1 VAQTIAAYLQGV
13 GLTVSLKS
21 YESNAYYSDV
31 IPKGTTGAM
40 FEFNWGGWTF
50 DFDNTAYLLYHSGQY
65 WNPYVKDTKLDELL
79 DKQRASSDVEE
90 RRAILQEVARYT
102 ADQAFEIPLYNLNT
116 IYGVNKRVGNL
127 PPTPDVRF
135 RFLET
140 TVE

>member
-1 VAQTIAAYLQGV
+1 
-13 GLTVSLKS
+13 
-21 YESNAYYSDV
+21 
-31 IPKGTTGAM
+31 M
-40 FEFNWGGWTF
+40 
-50 DFDNTAYLLYHSGQY
+50 
-65 WNPYVKDTKLDELL
+65 KDDQLDALL

-90 RRAILQEVARYT
+90 RRTILQEVARY
-102 ADQAFEIPLYNLNT
+102 AAEQALEIPLYNLNT